1 MKKRIICL
9 IFTFILLL
17 SIFPLGIF
25 AEEADAGE
33 PEPEEVDLSKT
44 SIEYDF
50 ENVFSGWYNVQDYQ
64 KNSSLQGIELIAITE
79 FVKPDGSTEVYLYVY
94 NPLQRTYFEKGT
106 NFITLSFEQDTALFN
121 DYHKY
126 ELEHLW
132 QQDMYFTQSTELVSD
147 ACLMKFKIADFS
159 FPKGAHQRAYDVS
172 EIELQL
178 KNGVVSYPVSKSFI
192 FTTQEDGTCDVMTNA
207 SNVILIDDVGHS
219 FYRVQSEFA
228 DYSYDIQSAYFAVK
242 KSYLHKYDVMDS
254 IKICWEEN
262 KLQPILLL
270 DDAQVLNDFKA
281 VLGRDTIGD
290 FKYSF
295 GTSMNAGVLV
305 STGLSLGYMGTDFDY
320 AFNPSKLPSRFY
332 DGTEYYFGAIL
343 ENTIWSAHFHNTFL
357 DLDNAFDGQVYDREL
372 SKLYL
377 AMQCT
382 YDYDKKACNYVPGEK
397 IMMEVDTYD
406 GVFDGNYADELFTE
420 KSGKLF
426 QTFTVGET
434 NTVDKFK
441 VTSSYLK
448 FILFDQKLKT
458 SSAGTINYEYLEEI
472 VPEAVNKWS
481 DETLSSL
488 YLIDK
493 NDVAKFRS
501 FVNEHS
507 KDSYIY
513 ILRYSITETK
523 STKAS
528 VFGDKTIGLIPAHC
542 YVSNGALVDTVL
554 IDNFDVIQLGF
565 NNIVSG
571 YRTVPVGMTP
581 SDFVA
586 DITLCP
592 QPDIPELP
600 DVKFKDIFDFI
611 GIINNI
617 VGIIDAFLTGLIVA
631 FVVLIIISIVKR
643 KRGQKNEKKNI

>member
-1 MKKRIICL
+1 M
-9 IFTFILLL
+9 
-17 SIFPLGIF
+17 
-25 AEEADAGE
+25 
-33 PEPEEVDLSKT
+33 
-44 SIEYDF
+44 
-50 ENVFSGWYNVQDYQ
+50 
-64 KNSSLQGIELIAITE
+64 
-79 FVKPDGSTEVYLYVY
+79 
-94 NPLQRTYFEKGT
+94 
-106 NFITLSFEQDTALFN
+106 
-121 DYHKY
+121 
-126 ELEHLW
+126 
-132 QQDMYFTQSTELVSD
+132 
-147 ACLMKFKIADFS
+147 
-159 FPKGAHQRAYDVS
+159 
-172 EIELQL
+172 
-178 KNGVVSYPVSKSFI
+178 
-192 FTTQEDGTCDVMTNA
+192 
-207 SNVILIDDVGHS
+207 
-219 FYRVQSEFA
+219 
-228 DYSYDIQSAYFAVK
+228 
-242 KSYLHKYDVMDS
+242 
-254 IKICWEEN
+254 
-262 KLQPILLL
+262 
-270 DDAQVLNDFKA
+270 
-281 VLGRDTIGD
+281 
-290 FKYSF
+290 
-295 GTSMNAGVLV
+295 
-305 STGLSLGYMGTDFDY
+305 
-320 AFNPSKLPSRFY
+320 
-332 DGTEYYFGAIL
+332 
-343 ENTIWSAHFHNTFL
+343 
-357 DLDNAFDGQVYDREL
+357 
-372 SKLYL
+372 
-377 AMQCT
+377 
-382 YDYDKKACNYVPGEK
+382 
-397 IMMEVDTYD
+397 
-406 GVFDGNYADELFTE
+406 
-420 KSGKLF
+420 
-426 QTFTVGET
+426 
-434 NTVDKFK
+434 
-441 VTSSYLK
+441 K

-600 DVKFKDIFDFI
+600 DVKFKYIFDFI